1 MDISIHEFKNML
13 LTIQARIE
21 EEKDYLSEMDRAL
34 GDGDHGV
41 TMSLGW
47 QAIADTVQAF
57 EVEDCGLLSREVAM
71 SFLNA
76 VGSSVGPLYATA
88 FIRGA
93 AVLQGKSV
101 ISQADMIGF
110 WTAMVQGIQER
121 GKAERGNKTMLDTW
135 IPAIESLQQAYR
147 EDKDLAACFHEAV
160 QAGKSGMESTKNM
173 LSKTGRS
180 NKLGDRALG
189 HQDPGATSAYVI
201 LSTFYEQI
209 KELQRMNVQ
218 KSLFK

>member
-1 MDISIHEFKNML
+1 MNISIQQFKNML
-13 LTIQARIE
+13 LATQVRIE
-21 EEKDYLSEMDRAL
+21 EEKEYLSELDRAL

-47 QAIADTVQAF
+47 QAIADTVNAF
-57 EVEDCGLLSREVAM
+57 EKEDCGLLCKDMAM

-76 VGSSVGPLYATA
+76 VGSSVGPLYATG
-88 FIRGA
+88 FIRGG
-93 AVLQGKSV
+93 AVLQGQSV
-101 ISQADMIGF
+101 ISQADMIAF
-110 WTAMVQGIQER
+110 WTAVVQGIQER
-121 GKAERGNKTMLDTW
+121 GKAERGSKTMLDTW

-160 QAGKSGMESTKNM
+160 QAGKFGMELTKNM

-189 HQDPGATSAYVI
+189 HQDPGATSAYMI

-209 KELQRMNVQ
+209 KELQRINVQ